1 MTLTQASVMTQQP
14 ASSSLSPQLQAV
26 LGSLTISLE
35 AELNRYRRNC
45 FKLGSASGD
54 LFADLE
60 DAAFDLDV
68 VELPV
73 TVPSM
78 AAPVPL
84 PSLPPNRRLLAAQ
97 AASADL
103 AAPPIVKDEIPQV
116 AITSAALSGSLV
128 KALSGSA
135 AGQGL
140 IENGGATIASGYM
153 TSSEKLI
160 ESLIEVPDLPD
171 PVNPLIKPNRQT
183 VSLLAGAV
191 LGFFGLIA
199 GLSAS
204 YLMSNPAVAQQLADR
219 LQGHELAITTAS
231 QLAFDPPGPNL
242 SAGEFV
248 HLDLDNL
255 SSLKMP
261 QTAVDPQ
268 LLPIGPSAT
277 TALPPIAGEST
288 GANTP
293 GLNSASANQSQ
304 SGIQAL
310 AIPAGVT
317 YYVTVPFTTEQ
328 GLLEIR
334 KAVDAA
340 FVRQFA
346 DGNRIQLAAF
356 NNPESAQQFIKD
368 IKARGIDAQVY
379 GPTAE

>member
-14 ASSSLSPQLQAV
+14 ASSSLSPQLRAV

-45 FKLGSASGD
+45 FKSGSASGD

-60 DAAFDLDV
+60 DAAFDLDS

-84 PSLPPNRRLLAAQ
+84 PALPPNRRLLAAQ

-103 AAPPIVKDEIPQV
+103 SAPIVKDETPQV

-135 AGQGL
+135 DGQGL

-153 TSSEKLI
+153 VSSEKLI
-160 ESLIEVPDLPD
+160 ESLIEVPDLPE
-171 PVNPLIKPNRQT
+171 PVNPAIKPNRQT

-199 GLSAS
+199 GLGAS

-219 LQGHELAITTAS
+219 LQGHELAIATTS
-231 QLAFDPPGPNL
+231 QLAFDPPGPDL
-242 SAGEFV
+242 SASEFV
-248 HLDLDNL
+248 SLDLANL

-268 LLPIGPSAT
+268 SLPIGPSAT
-277 TALPPIAGEST
+277 TALPPIASEST

-293 GLNSASANQSQ
+293 GLNSASAEQSA
-304 SGIQAL
+304 SGLQAL

-368 IKARGIDAQVY
+368 VKARGIDAQVY

>member
-14 ASSSLSPQLQAV
+14 ASSSLSPQLRAV

-45 FKLGSASGD
+45 FKSGSASGD

-60 DAAFDLDV
+60 DAAFDRDS

-73 TVPSM
+73 TVPYM

-84 PSLPPNRRLLAAQ
+84 PALPPNRRLLAAQ

-103 AAPPIVKDEIPQV
+103 SAPIVKDETPQV

-135 AGQGL
+135 DGQGL

-153 TSSEKLI
+153 VSSEKLI
-160 ESLIEVPDLPD
+160 ESLIEVPDLPE
-171 PVNPLIKPNRQT
+171 PVNPAIKPNRQT

-219 LQGHELAITTAS
+219 LQGHELAIATTS
-231 QLAFDPPGPNL
+231 QLAFDPPGPDL
-242 SAGEFV
+242 SASEFV
-248 HLDLDNL
+248 SLDLANL

-268 LLPIGPSAT
+268 SLPIGPSAT
-277 TALPPIAGEST
+277 TALPPIASEST

-293 GLNSASANQSQ
+293 GLNSASAEQSA
-304 SGIQAL
+304 SGLQAL

>member
-14 ASSSLSPQLQAV
+14 ASSSLSPQLRAV

-45 FKLGSASGD
+45 FKSGSASGD

-60 DAAFDLDV
+60 DAAFDLDS

-84 PSLPPNRRLLAAQ
+84 PALPPNRRLLAAQ

-103 AAPPIVKDEIPQV
+103 SAPIVKDETPQV

-135 AGQGL
+135 DGQGL
-140 IENGGATIASGYM
+140 IENGSATLASGYM
-153 TSSEKLI
+153 ASSEKLI
-160 ESLIEVPDLPD
+160 ESLIEVPDLPE
-171 PVNPLIKPNRQT
+171 PVNPAIKPNRQT

-199 GLSAS
+199 GLGAS

-219 LQGHELAITTAS
+219 LQGHELAIATAS
-231 QLAFDPPGPNL
+231 QLAFDPPGPDL
-242 SAGEFV
+242 SASEFV
-248 HLDLDNL
+248 SLDLDNL

-268 LLPIGPSAT
+268 SLPIGPSAT
-277 TALPPIAGEST
+277 TALPPIASEST
-288 GANTP
+288 VANSQ
-293 GLNSASANQSQ
+293 GLNSASAEQSA

>member
-1 MTLTQASVMTQQP
+1 LR
-14 ASSSLSPQLQAV
+14 AV

-35 AELNRYRRNC
+35 AELNRYRRNY
-45 FKLGSASGD
+45 FKSGSTNGD

-60 DAAFDLDV
+60 DAAFDLDS

-84 PSLPPNRRLLAAQ
+84 PALPPNRRLLAAQ

-103 AAPPIVKDEIPQV
+103 SEPIVEDETPQV

-135 AGQGL
+135 DGQGL

-153 TSSEKLI
+153 ASSEKLI
-160 ESLIEVPDLPD
+160 ESLIEVPDLPE
-171 PVNPLIKPNRQT
+171 PVNPVIKPNRQT

-219 LQGHELAITTAS
+219 LQGHELAIATTS
-231 QLAFDPPGPNL
+231 QLAFDPPGPDL
-242 SAGEFV
+242 SASEFV
-248 HLDLDNL
+248 SLDLANL

-268 LLPIGPSAT
+268 SLPIGPSAT
-277 TALPPIAGEST
+277 TALPPIASEST

-293 GLNSASANQSQ
+293 GLNSASAEQSA

>member
-1 MTLTQASVMTQQP
+1 MTQQP
-14 ASSSLSPQLQAV
+14 ASSSLSPQLRAV

-45 FKLGSASGD
+45 FKSGSASGD

-60 DAAFDLDV
+60 DAAFDRDS

-73 TVPSM
+73 TVPYM

-84 PSLPPNRRLLAAQ
+84 PALPPNRRLLAAQ

-103 AAPPIVKDEIPQV
+103 SAPIVKDETPQV

-135 AGQGL
+135 DGQGL

-153 TSSEKLI
+153 VSSEKLI
-160 ESLIEVPDLPD
+160 ESLIEVPDLPE
-171 PVNPLIKPNRQT
+171 PVNPAIKPNRQT

-219 LQGHELAITTAS
+219 LQGHELAIATTS
-231 QLAFDPPGPNL
+231 QLAFDPPGPDL
-242 SAGEFV
+242 SASEFV
-248 HLDLDNL
+248 SLDLANL

-268 LLPIGPSAT
+268 SLPIGPSAT
-277 TALPPIAGEST
+277 TALPPIASEST

-293 GLNSASANQSQ
+293 GLNSASAEQSA
-304 SGIQAL
+304 SGLQAL

>member
-14 ASSSLSPQLQAV
+14 ASSSLSPQLRAV

-45 FKLGSASGD
+45 FKSGSASGD

-60 DAAFDLDV
+60 DAAFDLDA

-103 AAPPIVKDEIPQV
+103 AAPPIVKDDTPQV

-153 TSSEKLI
+153 ASSEKLI

-219 LQGHELAITTAS
+219 LQGHELAIATAS

-242 SAGEFV
+242 SASEFV
-248 HLDLDNL
+248 HLDLDSL

-268 LLPIGPSAT
+268 SLPIGPSAT

-293 GLNSASANQSQ
+293 GLNSVSANQSQ